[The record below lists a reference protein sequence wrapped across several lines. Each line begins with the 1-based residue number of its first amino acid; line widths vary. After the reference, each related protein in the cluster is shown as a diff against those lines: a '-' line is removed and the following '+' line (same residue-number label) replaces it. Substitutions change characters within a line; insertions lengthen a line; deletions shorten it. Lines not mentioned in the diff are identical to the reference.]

1 MANINNLLR
10 SALTTFITS
19 FIALVPLSA
28 VLANDFSWVQSAA
41 VSAALAAIRT
51 LVAYIDPGNTSFGI
65 GSPDV
70 TFTQDEDVDLDAV
83 GDESA

>member
-1 MANINNLLR
+1 MAKITPLLR
-10 SALTTFITS
+10 SLVTTFVTS

-28 VLANDFSWVQSAA
+28 VVSHDFSWVQSAA

-65 GSPDV
+65 GSDTV
-70 TFTQDEDVDLDAV
+70 NTSTSDADAPIS
-83 GDESA
+83 GN